1 MPTLVSTDAQ
11 HEYELLTAEE
21 FLDWLEP
28 GKHADLID
36 GEIFMHSPVNFK
48 HARLLN
54 FLDEALRRYIR
65 GSQVG
70 GELHREVVAVKLSSR
85 NVFEPDLSWFS
96 ADQVKLLAETHAPF
110 APLWVCEALSP
121 RTADRDVGPKFAA
134 YEEHG
139 VNEYWI
145 LDPHTLRHRFYARD
159 GEVLVEF
166 GEQGDWIESKTI
178 PGFKV
183 RRDWLHPDTHPN
195 VDDILGEL
203 IS

>member
-1 MPTLVSTDAQ
+1 MPTLLSTDAN
-11 HEYELLTAEE
+11 HEVSLLTAEE

-36 GEIFMHSPVNFK
+36 GEIHMHSPVNIR
-48 HARLLN
+48 HANLLN
-54 FLDEALRRYIR
+54 FLDELLRRFIR
-65 GSQVG
+65 RSKAG
-70 GELHREVVAVKLSSR
+70 GKLYREVVAVRLSSR

-96 ADQVKLLAETHAPF
+96 PEQVSRLAESHAPF

-139 VNEYWI
+139 VQEYWI
-145 LDPHTLRHRFYARD
+145 LDPHTFRHRFYARD

-166 GEQGDWIESKTI
+166 AEEGEWIVSKTI

-183 RRDWLHPDTHPN
+183 RRSWLHPDEHPD
-195 VDDILGEL
+195 VDAALVEL
-203 IS
+203 PG

>member
-11 HEYELLTAEE
+11 HEYQPLTAEE

-54 FLDEALRRYIR
+54 FLDFLLRRYLH
-65 GSQVG
+65 SAKVG

-96 ADQVKLLAETHAPF
+96 ADQIGNLAESHAPF
-110 APLWVCEALSP
+110 APQWVCEALSP
-121 RTADRDVGPKFAA
+121 RTADRDIGPKFAA

-145 LDPHTLRHRFYARD
+145 LDPHTLRHRFYARE

-166 GEQGDWIESKTI
+166 AEHGDWIESKTI

-183 RRDWLHPDTHPN
+183 RRDWLHPDEHPE
-195 VDDILGEL
+195 VDDILGE
-203 IS
+203 IV